1 MGKPITEIKKELEE
15 CALQE
20 LPSRMQQYEQDER
33 KGVQN
38 LLARCVRRLEEEEK
52 EQQRQKRCA
61 HPILGRYRGHYRDFP
76 CERRLAGRA
85 YPSGS

>member
-20 LPSRMQQYEQDER
+20 LQSRMQQYEQDER

-38 LLARCVRRLEEEEK
+38 LLARRCWNMRENTIFAVISAELMKQGGGHLPVR
-52 EQQRQKRCA
+52 
-61 HPILGRYRGHYRDFP
+61 
-76 CERRLAGRA
+76 
-85 YPSGS
+85 